1 MVQAATCPGGTGG
14 SGGNGVIGEATA
26 TTLPGGTGGRGG
38 NGVIGEVT
46 AAANAVLVTIT
57 AAKMA
62 KRTFNAL

>member
-1 MVQAATCPGGTGG
+1 MGE
-14 SGGNGVIGEATA
+14 VIA